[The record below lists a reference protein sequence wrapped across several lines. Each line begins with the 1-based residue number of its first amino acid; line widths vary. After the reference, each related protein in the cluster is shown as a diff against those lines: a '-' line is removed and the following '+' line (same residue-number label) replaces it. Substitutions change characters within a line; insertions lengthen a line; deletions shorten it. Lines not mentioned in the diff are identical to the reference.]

1 MIDGEES
8 ELKFVEKKQE
18 AENIVL
24 PRLVTNFLSENQEM
38 SKDVGSLRKTFTA
51 IMKSHGFG
59 RNASRKY
66 GEGPAPAWWDSNLV
80 AWDSNLN
87 GVNEPTNWKS
97 LNRGPWTKALYEQIK
112 NCYLSNMTYD
122 DAEEVDEFEPV
133 DEVENVVEF
142 ETVECMNEIRQE
154 ELETCEF
161 ANDTREMINNI
172 DFNVNES
179 FSIIENIVNDN
190 ISINQIFDD
199 NCADTVKNT
208 KEKSIF

>member
-1 MIDGEES
+1 
-8 ELKFVEKKQE
+8 
-18 AENIVL
+18 
-24 PRLVTNFLSENQEM
+24 
-38 SKDVGSLRKTFTA
+38 
-51 IMKSHGFG
+51 
-59 RNASRKY
+59 
-66 GEGPAPAWWDSNLV
+66 
-80 AWDSNLN
+80 
-87 GVNEPTNWKS
+87 
-97 LNRGPWTKALYEQIK
+97 
-112 NCYLSNMTYD
+112 MTYD

-161 ANDTREMINNI
+161 ANDTSEMINNI

-208 KEKSIF
+208 KEKTSNKTKFKQQTISKCEKCGRMFVTQGAHA